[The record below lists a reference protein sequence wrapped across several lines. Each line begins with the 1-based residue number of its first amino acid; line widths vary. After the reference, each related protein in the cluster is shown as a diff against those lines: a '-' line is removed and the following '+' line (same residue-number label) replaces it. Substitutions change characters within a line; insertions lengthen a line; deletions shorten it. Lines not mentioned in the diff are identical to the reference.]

1 MSTAESVSV
10 ESVPCGSVAFYRQA
24 LRNYE
29 GMVCNSYTKFPIS
42 STHYDEYLSLRKQVV
57 DGNNPELV
65 ELLTRWTFMRSVSY
79 EQMCRLV
86 REAGTTLPTKPG
98 TTIPDESQW

>member
-1 MSTAESVSV
+1 MSTAESVSI
-10 ESVPCGSVAFYRQA
+10 ESVPCGSVKFYRQA

-29 GMVCNSYTKFPIS
+29 NMVCNPCTKFPIS
-42 STHYDEYLSLRKQVV
+42 STHHDEYLSLRKQVV

-65 ELLTRWTFMRSVSY
+65 ELLTRWTLMRSVSY
-79 EQMCRLV
+79 EQMCRLA